1 MADRRALDLD
11 SLAISDRFRLFNFTT
26 GREDPVAFLWVLRA
40 MDRLREVHRV
50 QVDAGEVQAALNE
63 LARLHDE
70 VPTFDGKLRDRLD
83 ALYEDGVVHRFDDAS
98 RAGNLVRYRNRQS
111 VYQFSEL
118 GYWAYTSVEGLL
130 AARIQDANLSRLV
143 FSDILEDLKAL
154 AAANRAGEGEQVYRR
169 LSRLDSVM
177 EDMGRRSAHFHVT
190 LGEIIRSTDA
200 SPETFLRYK
209 NALLT
214 HMSEFMA
221 ELDRYL
227 PRLATAVRDVE
238 ASGLASLLDRAAA
251 ADERPFMD
259 RDERLED
266 WRRRWSVLRAWFAP
280 QGSQESRAGELRNA
294 TRIAVSGVIALL
306 RQISEA
312 QRGGVNRATQLRH
325 LAEWVWNAPDE
336 GAAHALMGA
345 AFNLRTA
352 RHLGAAHEDT
362 EQISPRATWWDAPG
376 VEVSV
381 TLFRSG
387 KAPTPGVPTPVRG
400 NSGARAALRREQAA
414 ERAAER
420 ERRPPDGA
428 GRARAGARRV
438 GDPDPAE
445 TDDAGAGGTHG
456 RRRPPEERLR
466 RQRRRD
472 DPARAVRHRKRR
484 AHRAGTAPS
493 ARVPGRARRADAGDR
508 FEYRG
513 CQVTSSRLRVAV
525 GVPAADLGSYQQAV
539 RRVLTCDLITK
550 ERPRPGVLDQVLR
563 WADEMARDF
572 RELLGYTLIATTHH
586 VRLVRRLDVLDDT
599 QRSIFSRKG
608 KPFDRRRM
616 AYLCL
621 VLGSFQRSRIEISLA
636 DLVRIFTPLANS
648 IDGLGFD
655 PAIGS
660 HKAAIVD
667 VLGWLVDRGALRLSD
682 GSLEWWARDSERGDA
697 LYDIDHDICAVL
709 FKPAR
714 PVQHLTSAAGLVHEP
729 PHSNPARRARR
740 LLVEFPV
747 VYYADVEPEVADA
760 LRAPGLAEDLVR
772 FTGLVLERRAEGVM
786 LADPGGVFTDRPFP
800 GRGNAVSRA
809 AGLLL
814 AKIADLLEDP
824 EHVPEPL
831 PVPALADDQAD
842 LVARMDAGLPATASS
857 PSSPGL
863 RPSPSRPPTIGP
875 HPPRR
880 RSWSALASRR

>member
-1 MADRRALDLD
+1 M
-11 SLAISDRFRLFNFTT
+11 
-26 GREDPVAFLWVLRA
+26 
-40 MDRLREVHRV
+40 
-50 QVDAGEVQAALNE
+50 
-63 LARLHDE
+63 
-70 VPTFDGKLRDRLD
+70 
-83 ALYEDGVVHRFDDAS
+83 
-98 RAGNLVRYRNRQS
+98 
-111 VYQFSEL
+111 
-118 GYWAYTSVEGLL
+118 TS
-130 AARIQDANLSRLV
+130 S
-143 FSDILEDLKAL
+143 
-154 AAANRAGEGEQVYRR
+154 
-169 LSRLDSVM
+169 
-177 EDMGRRSAHFHVT
+177 
-190 LGEIIRSTDA
+190 
-200 SPETFLRYK
+200 
-209 NALLT
+209 
-214 HMSEFMA
+214 
-221 ELDRYL
+221 
-227 PRLATAVRDVE
+227 
-238 ASGLASLLDRAAA
+238 
-251 ADERPFMD
+251 
-259 RDERLED
+259 
-266 WRRRWSVLRAWFAP
+266 
-280 QGSQESRAGELRNA
+280 
-294 TRIAVSGVIALL
+294 
-306 RQISEA
+306 
-312 QRGGVNRATQLRH
+312 
-325 LAEWVWNAPDE
+325 
-336 GAAHALMGA
+336 
-345 AFNLRTA
+345 
-352 RHLGAAHEDT
+352 
-362 EQISPRATWWDAPG
+362 
-376 VEVSV
+376 
-381 TLFRSG
+381 
-387 KAPTPGVPTPVRG
+387 
-400 NSGARAALRREQAA
+400 
-414 ERAAER
+414 
-420 ERRPPDGA
+420 
-428 GRARAGARRV
+428 RARA
-438 GDPDPAE
+438 
-445 TDDAGAGGTHG
+445 
-456 RRRPPEERLR
+456 
-466 RQRRRD
+466 
-472 DPARAVRHRKRR
+472 
-484 AHRAGTAPS
+484 
-493 ARVPGRARRADAGDR
+493 
-508 FEYRG
+508 
-513 CQVTSSRLRVAV
+513 AV

-842 LVARMDAGLPATASS
+842 LVARMDTGLPRDGIVAELAWSPPEAGPSPDDRPAPAEAPFVERTRLETMTTELYDEFGAASFTTTWQQD
-857 PSSPGL
+857 PRGLLDAVIGFLADLMLL
-863 RPSPSRPPTIGP
+863 RPVPGGVLVLPAALRYRNIRAALPTRTSGGQLSLVALPEPATPKDPPP
-875 HPPRR
+875 QDPAPQDPRMQEVSSTQEEER
-880 RSWSALASRR
+880 